1 MKTAGYNRGQQS
13 YVGAMSAFS
22 RVDLCAVVA
31 VVTLLGG
38 WLAVFY
44 SGENGRSTRCAWN
57 LSAMGKA
64 MEHYADDHGDALPAA
79 GINLGKTQV
88 TWDTKLI
95 PYLEPKLAQSG
106 SEQLFARVPQ
116 HFLCPSDRVSHKG
129 TPRSYAM
136 SGHDMRPDHWP
147 PGDDST
153 TGVGLYWTK
162 AKTSG
167 LLGDTNAALQ
177 NPELLPALKRSA
189 LQDPANTILI
199 TELIDPMNL
208 LGSLGSPTVSGASQ
222 QRRFLKENAGAFHVG
237 RFNYLL
243 ADGHVELLSPLQT
256 GSFDGTAGIWTLKKG
271 D

>member
-1 MKTAGYNRGQQS
+1 MKSTAADQGRRPFTFR
-13 YVGAMSAFS
+13 AHAFS

-38 WLAVFY
+38 WLAVVYF
-44 SGENGRSTRCAWN
+44 GENGRSTRCAWN

-88 TWDTKLI
+88 TWDSKLI
-95 PYLEPKLAQSG
+95 PYLEPKLTQSS

-147 PGDDST
+147 PGNNT
-153 TGVGLYWTK
+153 ATGVGLYWTK
-162 AKTSG
+162 AKAIG
-167 LLGDTNAALQ
+167 LLGETNAALK
-177 NPELLPALKRSA
+177 NPELLPALRRSA
-189 LQDPANTILI
+189 LPDPANTILV
-199 TELIDPMNL
+199 TEFIDPWNL
-208 LGSLGSPTVSGASQ
+208 LGNQGRPSVSGAAP
-222 QRRFLKENAGAFHVG
+222 QRRYLKENASAFHGG

-243 ADGHVELLSPLQT
+243 ADGHVELLSALQT
-256 GSFDGTAGIWTLKKG
+256 GSFDGTAGLWTLKQG